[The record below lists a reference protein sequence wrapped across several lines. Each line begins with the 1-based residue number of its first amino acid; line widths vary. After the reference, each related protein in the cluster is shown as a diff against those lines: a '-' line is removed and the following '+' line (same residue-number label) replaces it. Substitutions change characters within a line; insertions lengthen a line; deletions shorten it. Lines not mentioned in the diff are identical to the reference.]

1 MIRLLFPIIFLGIIL
16 LIMIV
21 SILLLVLWI
30 SLRKRIFGLILGGIW
45 FIIFLLYVFNENPSE
60 KMDLTKADYYG
71 NYIIDRS
78 FYPGPQAEWQYNH
91 YRFYIRD
98 NDSIYFYVTNKEKI
112 IRTYIG
118 NIYTVKPFYSERIG
132 FSMPYPT
139 HHILSS
145 APTVYRTKTGF
156 YLVFRSPRY
165 GNVFFKKGNWPE

>member
-1 MIRLLFPIIFLGIIL
+1 MMLILFGFAAVLLAVSTIL
-16 LIMIV
+16 LI
-21 SILLLVLWI
+21 LWI
-30 SLRKRIFGLILGGIW
+30 SLRKRIFAFILGGIW
-45 FIIFLLYVFNENPSE
+45 LLVFLYSTFNENPA
-60 KMDLTKADYYG
+60 KKIDLTKADYYG

-112 IRTYIG
+112 IRAYIG
-118 NIYTVKPFYSERIG
+118 KIYTVKPFDSERLSIA
-132 FSMPYPT
+132 MPYPT
-139 HHILSS
+139 HHILNSG
-145 APTVYRTKTGF
+145 ATVYRTKTGF